1 MQEYIDFVQGNM
13 LLAMAFVGIVVALIL
28 NIYKTSTAKY
38 KEISP
43 AQLTQFI
50 NRDEGVV
57 IDIRTKDEFKQGHI
71 TGALHI
77 LPSEIK
83 SGTVPNLEKYK
94 ESPITV
100 VCKSGQAATENA
112 NLLAKA
118 GYENVNLLKGGI
130 LSWSEAKMPLV
141 RGKK

>member
-13 LLAMAFVGIVVALIL
+13 LLAIAFAGIVVALIM

-71 TGALHI
+71 TGAVHV

-83 SGTVPNLEKYK
+83 SDSVPSLEKYK

-100 VCKSGQAATENA
+100 VCKSGQAAVENA

-118 GYENVNLLKGGI
+118 GYENVYLLKGGI
-130 LSWSEAKMPLV
+130 LSWSDAKMPLV